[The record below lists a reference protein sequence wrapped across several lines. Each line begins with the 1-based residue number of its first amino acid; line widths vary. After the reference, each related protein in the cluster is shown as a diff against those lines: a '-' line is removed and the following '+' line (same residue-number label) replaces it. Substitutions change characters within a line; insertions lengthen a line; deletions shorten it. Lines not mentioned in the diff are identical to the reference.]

1 MTERNRTAVHVHLL
15 LVEAELADD
24 CEALRRERLVQLH
37 QVDLP
42 DRDARSLEQLA
53 DGRDRSDPHYAR
65 VDTGD
70 SAADETAEWLRAQL
84 ARLLLARDDHSGRA
98 VVDAAG
104 IAGGDGSVAPER
116 GLQSGEL
123 LRARVRAGVLV
134 AFEPVQ
140 RDELV
145 VEATGLVR

>member
-24 CEALRRERLVQLH
+24 REALRREGLVQLH

-53 DGRDRSDPHYAR
+53 DGGDRSDPHHAR
-65 VDTGD
+65 VDTGHG
-70 SAADETAEWLRAQL
+70 AADEAAEWLHAEL
-84 ARLLLARDDHSGRA
+84 ARLLLARDDDGGRA

-104 IAGGDGSVAPER
+104 IAGGDG
-116 GLQSGEL
+116 
-123 LRARVRAGVLV
+123 
-134 AFEPVQ
+134 
-140 RDELV
+140 
-145 VEATGLVR
+145 